1 MSTRFTTRRALL
13 LASLVVAA
21 LLALPSLAHALTR
34 DQVLARGKVWV
45 DKNVPYSQSR
55 YATVP
60 GVLISATDSAA
71 SSKGY
76 RTDCSGFVS
85 MCLGLVRSDGVTPMS
100 YDTAGLPGPLDK
112 ITRGA
117 LQPGDVV
124 LRPKNPSAGIT
135 GHTVI
140 FVRWNNVA
148 EGTYL
153 AYEESSSRTGTIA
166 KIRDLD
172 ADQAAGFSTWTYPGI
187 EDDFA
192 DVQARISGIDRYE
205 CAASAA
211 QTSYPGV
218 AAAVVIANGENW
230 PDALGGAALA
240 GAVDGPLLLT
250 KPGTLPTVTKNELL
264 RLKPSRVFVLGGTAS
279 VSDAVAS
286 RIASYVPEVVRLGGR
301 DRYETAASVARAA
314 VYEARKAGRNVD
326 TAYLATGENFPDALA
341 VAPISAAR
349 VRPILLVRPAVLPA
363 STASALRDTGVTSA
377 IVLGG
382 EASVGAKVASDVS
395 KTGVS
400 VSRIADRDRY
410 STAVLVA
417 RHGVSLGLGWAGCGL
432 SSGDVFADA
441 LAGGPAQGKA
451 GSVMLLTRGVELP
464 ARVGGQIEERASDID
479 RMRVYGGMNTV
490 TQQVREDVAEILR
503 AAE

>member
-1 MSTRFTTRRALL
+1 MRTRFTTRRALL

-21 LLALPSLAHALTR
+21 LLALPSFAHALTR
-34 DQVLARGKVWV
+34 DQVIARGKVWV

-55 YATVP
+55 YATVA
-60 GVLISATDSAA
+60 GVLIPSTDPAA

-124 LRPKNPSAGIT
+124 LRPKNPSAGIG

-140 FVRWNNVA
+140 FVRWDDA
-148 EGTYL
+148 AQGTYL
-153 AYEESSSRTGTIA
+153 AYEESSSKTGTIA

-172 ADQAAGFSTWTYPGI
+172 TDQAAGFSTWTYPGI

-192 DVQARISGIDRYE
+192 DVQSRISGADRYE

-211 QTSYPGV
+211 QTSYPET
-218 AAAVVIANGENW
+218 AAAVVIASGENW

-240 GAVDGPLLLT
+240 GAVDGPLLFT
-250 KPGTLPTVTKNELL
+250 KPGTLPAATKNELL
-264 RLKPSRVFVLGGTAS
+264 RLKPARVFVLGGSAS
-279 VSDAVAS
+279 VGDAVAS

-301 DRYETAASVARAA
+301 DRYETAASVARVTA
-314 VYEARKAGRNVD
+314 YEARKAGRNVD
-326 TAYLATGENFPDALA
+326 TVYIATGENFPDALA
-341 VAPISAAR
+341 VAPVSAAR
-349 VRPILLVRPAVLPA
+349 IRPILLVRPGALPA
-363 STASALRDTGVTSA
+363 PTASALRDTGVRA
-377 IVLGG
+377 AVILGG
-382 EASVGAKVASDVS
+382 EASVGSRVASDVARA
-395 KTGVS
+395 GLG

-417 RHGVSLGLGWAGCGL
+417 RHGVSLGLSWARCGL
-432 SSGDVFADA
+432 ASGEVFADA
-441 LAGGPAQGKA
+441 LAGGPAQAKA
-451 GSVMLLTRGVELP
+451 GTVMLLTRGTELP
-464 ARVGGQIEERASDID
+464 VGVGRQIEDSASNMD
-479 RMRVYGGMNTV
+479 RMRVYGGMNSI
-490 TQQVREDVAEILR
+490 TQPVREDVAEILR